1 MSSGITSEVFNIYRQ
16 RPKAAVLMSG
26 LGSNAEALLR
36 DEEFRDLY
44 NVNVIVTDNP
54 ASNARIIADKH
65 NLKLIENISHGF
77 SSSAERVKYFS
88 TLSTKFDSQGVCATI
103 YAGFMKIASTDF
115 CESFPGVNVHPAD
128 LSIKGTDRVA
138 KYRGMKALSLMRA
151 DVGYVSSTVHVVDN
165 PVDSG
170 SAIAISEPVWDI
182 DPSASDYE
190 VHDMLKEHERV
201 IYPRTL
207 ILLGRGSLLP
217 SKIPYD
223 HTEIEE
229 LYYAY

>member
-1 MSSGITSEVFNIYRQ
+1 MSSGITSEVFDIYRQ
-16 RPKAAVLMSG
+16 RPRAAVLMSG
-26 LGSNAEALLR
+26 LGSNAEALLG

-44 NVNVIVTDNP
+44 NVNAIVTDNP
-54 ASNARIIADKH
+54 ASNARRIADEH
-65 NLKLIENISHGF
+65 NLRLIENLSHGF
-77 SSSAERVKYFS
+77 GSPAERVKYFS
-88 TLSTKFDSQGVCATI
+88 VLGSELAGQGVSATI

-128 LSIKGTDRVA
+128 LSIKGDDGVA

-151 DVGYVSSTVHVVDN
+151 DVGNVSSTVHVVDN

-170 SAIAISEPVWDI
+170 SAIAVSEPVWEA
-182 DPSASDYE
+182 DPSAPDYD
-190 VHDMLKEHERV
+190 VHEMLKERERI

-207 ILLGRGSLLP
+207 ILLGRGVLLP
-217 SKIPYD
+217 SKIPYN

-229 LYYAY
+229 LYYAN